1 MRRIK
6 EIAEEY
12 SLEFGSHVFASARIF
27 SSWET
32 DEVIFQKILHLKNL
46 KFLQYF
52 KFFFQVIME
61 ELYRNLAIAMVCV
74 FVTTF
79 ILIANLFACL
89 LVLLCVVLTLVKN
102 EFLVG
107 SFEIFC

>member
-6 EIAEEY
+6 QIAEDF
-12 SLEFGSHVFASARIF
+12 SQQFGSQVFASARIF

-32 DEVIFQKILHLKNL
+32 DEVIIINLYLTILVT
-46 KFLQYF
+46 FVF
-52 KFFFQVIME
+52 IQVIME

-74 FVTTF
+74 FITTF

-89 LVLLCVVLTLVKN
+89 LVLLCVILTLVN
-102 EFLVG
+102 V
-107 SFEIFC
+107 IFYYIW

>member
-32 DEVIFQKILHLKNL
+32 DEVIFL
-46 KFLQYF
+46 KFY
-52 KFFFQVIME
+52 
-61 ELYRNLAIAMVCV
+61 
-74 FVTTF
+74 T
-79 ILIANLFACL
+79 
-89 LVLLCVVLTLVKN
+89 
-102 EFLVG
+102 
-107 SFEIFC
+107 

>member
-1 MRRIK
+1 
-6 EIAEEY
+6 
-12 SLEFGSHVFASARIF
+12 VFASARIF

-32 DEVIFQKILHLKNL
+32 DEVIFQNFTPERFID
-46 KFLQYF
+46 LQCF
-52 KFFFQVIME
+52 KFFFYQVIME

-89 LVLLCVVLTLVKN
+89 LVLLCVVLTLVK
-102 EFLVG
+102 FI
-107 SFEIFC
+107 SCF